1 MLLVSSHVLDCGEIQ
16 LPERTVIRVNLAW
29 LAGYKMAC
37 MKLKQIKHAIF
48 LDNPIDRVKPPSNK
62 YTMKEIICLI
72 NKFPNIKYLAV
83 SNVENGEDLAN
94 FNIMIPSRVNIVP
107 KIETMQGIDY
117 ISHIAKFMCNQKN
130 YIMLDHDDLCSD
142 LIRHNLDP
150 AIMYTDFIN
159 PLIDFCVK
167 HNINLLRTQGVVFS
181 TEY

>member
-1 MLLVSSHVLDCGEIQ
+1 MLLVSSHILDCGEMQ

-37 MKLKQIKHAIF
+37 IKLGQIKHDIF

-72 NKFPNIKYLAV
+72 NKFPNIRYLAV
-83 SNVENGEDLAN
+83 SNVESGEDLAN
-94 FNIMIPSRVNIVP
+94 FNIMIPPHVNIVP
-107 KIETMQGIDY
+107 KIETIQGVEH
-117 ISHIAKFMCNQKN
+117 ISQIFKFMYNEKN

-142 LIRHNLDP
+142 LIRYGVDP
-150 AIMYTDFIN
+150 ALMYTDYVN
-159 PLIDFCVK
+159 PLIDACKV
-167 HNINLLRTQGVVFS
+167 NNVNLLRTQGVVFS